1 MGLRNLFTRRQS
13 AGSAASTVV
22 IGSGQGQR
30 EPLTPEQ
37 LAELQDAWAELAKA
51 AEGSGVTN
59 MHACSRNGRP
69 WQEDPAAVRGLA
81 ATLRSFRAENA
92 AADDQPA
99 P

>member
-1 MGLRNLFTRRQS
+1 MRRRPA
-13 AGSAASTVV
+13 AGTPASTVV
-22 IGSGQGQR
+22 AGNGPEQR

-37 LAELQDAWAELAKA
+37 LTELQDAWAELAQA

-81 ATLRSFRAENA
+81 ATLRSVRAENA
-92 AADDQPA
+92 AADR
-99 P
+99 